1 MTIAVFAGPSLDR
14 ADASVPGITY
24 LPPAAEGD
32 LYRAARQRPRAI
44 GLIDGYFEAQPAV
57 WHKEILWAMSQGI
70 HVFGA
75 ASMGALRAAELWSFG
90 MVGAGVIYRAYRRG
104 VLIDDAEVAVLH
116 GPAELG
122 YPSVTEALVNVRAN
136 LSRARSAL
144 SNAARRAVLQSA
156 VAIYYK
162 DRTWDRIL
170 AKAVADGVA
179 RDEAARLKD
188 WLKKNSFDLK
198 RRDAGTLLRLMKARE
213 SDFDQPLRVSYAFED
228 TSFWQELID
237 RHTPDEDEQKAQSE
251 VQKHGIAP

>member
-32 LYRAARQRPRAI
+32 LYRAARQGPRAI

-90 MVGAGVIYRAYRRG
+90 MQGAGLIYRAYRRG

-116 GPAELG
+116 GPPELG

-136 LSRARSAL
+136 LSRAR
-144 SNAARRAVLQSA
+144 AAGMLATEPRRLVLQAAES
-156 VAIYYK
+156 IYYK
-162 DRTWDRIL
+162 DRTWERIL
-170 AKAVADGVA
+170 AEAVRNGVA
-179 RDEAARLKD
+179 AEEAAALKM
-188 WLKKNSFDLK
+188 WLKANSFDLK
-198 RRDAGTLLRLMKARE
+198 RRDAGSLVRLVKDRAGT
-213 SDFDQPLRVSYAFED
+213 FDQPLQVSYEFED
-228 TSFWQELID
+228 TTFWRALVD
-237 RHTPDEDEQKAQSE
+237 RYEPDLEEGLKSAS
-251 VQKHGIAP
+251 